1 MTVAPAHAVVPQQD
15 QNKKTYMVMGFG
27 FWVSGGVVK
36 RNILAQIG
44 RFRFWVNSG
53 GDALMF

>member
-15 QNKKTYMVMGFG
+15 QTKNLYGCG
-27 FWVSGGVVK
+27 FWIWVIGGVVK
-36 RNILAQIG
+36 RNILVQKG